1 MPEHDDSTPSMLL
14 HLDQDR
20 YHCFGCGATGD
31 VVQWVRDIYG
41 VDTPTV
47 LAMLDADRGRFP
59 DRPTGA
65 VSTLRSEVRFAAAL
79 IWGLG
84 EEWPCSTAS
93 VATYVTLVLA
103 PPLRSTRK
111 RSSCAEPSLPR
122 LTDRIV
128 AKPMQRGQQRD
139 VGSDRRASGRSETR
153 ASFPAASM
161 ASTRSSVIAIE
172 SIDGSQPGHAAEPS
186 QIPPRAGR
194 GDSCGTSTTT
204 PPTPFVGN
212 AA

>member
-1 MPEHDDSTPSMLL
+1 MTIDFAAEGRRHPLAILAARTGFPLADGSGDVFVACPMPEHDDSTPSMLL

-41 VDTPTV
+41 VDTPTA

-111 RSSCAEPSLPR
+111 RSSCAEPSLPG

-128 AKPMQRGQQRD
+128 AKTD
-139 VGSDRRASGRSETR
+139 A
-153 ASFPAASM
+153 
-161 ASTRSSVIAIE
+161 TRSV
-172 SIDGSQPGHAAEPS
+172 
-186 QIPPRAGR
+186 AGR
-194 GDSCGTSTTT
+194 RKRSPRVRTIGDAGKL
-204 PPTPFVGN
+204 PGRQHGLH
-212 AA
+212 ALLGDRDREHRW

>member
-139 VGSDRRASGRSETR
+139 VGSDRRASGRSESQDLDWLLHR
-153 ASFPAASM
+153 SASN
-161 ASTRSSVIAIE
+161 V
-172 SIDGSQPGHAAEPS
+172 
-186 QIPPRAGR
+186 
-194 GDSCGTSTTT
+194 
-204 PPTPFVGN
+204 
-212 AA
+212 